1 MCSSLSL
8 TRSVVFSWD
17 HTHQVFLVF
26 QPSQAPQL
34 LLGFPASLVTNSLF
48 AVLQTLQRLYCC
60 SMSKTFI
67 ITYVYLVSAPDP
79 HVTPARKRVW
89 YLTSDFL
96 VVLTLSHECQV
107 ELRNSC
113 SHADSPQPRKRT
125 LDTRPSFVRESREGL
140 GPRLTYTICMGQ
152 WVSVLLVCVPKAKA
166 FLCTL
171 VCVSSFVAV

>member
-1 MCSSLSL
+1 MLQPLPHSVCGFQLGPHTSGLSSVSAFTGATASLWLPSFACDQFSVCCSPNTSK
-8 TRSVVFSWD
+8 TV
-17 HTHQVFLVF
+17 
-26 QPSQAPQL
+26 L
-34 LLGFPASLVTNSLF
+34 LL
-48 AVLQTLQRLYCC
+48 
-60 SMSKTFI
+60 I

-113 SHADSPQPRKRT
+113 SHADSPQPRKQT

-166 FLCTL
+166 FLCML